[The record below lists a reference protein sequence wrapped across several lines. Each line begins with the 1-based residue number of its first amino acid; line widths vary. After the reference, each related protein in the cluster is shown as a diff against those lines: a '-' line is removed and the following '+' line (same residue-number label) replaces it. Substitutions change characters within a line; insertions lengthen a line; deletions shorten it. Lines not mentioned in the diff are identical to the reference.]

1 MNHSYRK
8 NGVSVR
14 LERWSGGEHVIT
26 IRESG
31 IARVEG
37 PRFECSPAGMS
48 LDAPASRALPR
59 ARVEAAGFAV
69 EHLSLI
75 AGSAHH
81 AIEGE
86 EGARE
91 WNDESFAIH
100 ASLLDARRRF
110 RASATFG
117 GPDCALQLERWIAEL
132 EELAALEFRGSSPV
146 EQLRLAPNVTAQM
159 VAILLAAT
167 PGSVDDRAMSDVR
180 FVQRAPQ
187 WGEVDGCGRKVEPR
201 EVGVVDKGRFARRPA
216 PNWFRPSYR
225 FRPRL
230 APLHVEM
237 KIEGMARAG
246 EASVRAVSATA
257 FPQLISGGVAVELLC
272 RDDST
277 AFIIPLDLTFGEWF
291 RAIVAAG
298 DDAIWTPHFG
308 GTWGSTAHL
317 LLR

>member
-8 NGVSVR
+8 DGVSVR
-14 LERWSGGEHVIT
+14 LERWGDREHSVT

-31 IARVEG
+31 MARVDG
-37 PRFECSPAGMS
+37 PRFECAPAGTSFDAPSSPA
-48 LDAPASRALPR
+48 LPG
-59 ARVEAAGFAV
+59 ARSEAAGCV
-69 EHLSLI
+69 IEHVSVI
-75 AGSAHH
+75 AGSARHS
-81 AIEGE
+81 IEGE
-86 EGARE
+86 DGARE
-91 WNDESFAIH
+91 WSDEAFAIH
-100 ASLLDARRRF
+100 ASLLDARGRF

-117 GPDCALQLERWIAEL
+117 GPDCALQLELWIAEL
-132 EELAALEFRGSSPV
+132 EELASLEFRDPPPV
-146 EQLRLAPNVTAQM
+146 ERLQLTPNVTAQM
-159 VAILLAAT
+159 VAILFAAT
-167 PGSVDDRAMSDVR
+167 PGSLDDQSMRDAQ

-187 WGEVDGCGRKVEPR
+187 WGEVDGCGRKVESR
-201 EVGVVDKGRFARRPA
+201 EVGVVAKGRFARRPA

-237 KIEGMARAG
+237 KIEGAARAG

-257 FPQLISGGVAVELLC
+257 FPQLISGGVAAELLC

-277 AFIIPLDLTFGEWF
+277 AFIIPLDLTFGEWL
-291 RAIVAAG
+291 RAIVADG

-317 LLR
+317 ILR